1 MKIAQLQE
9 EVEKLSEALECV
21 LPLVEHKA
29 YELAS
34 EYHSGQVDKFGVPYL
49 HHVVSVAKSVKSV
62 EDKVV
67 ALLHDIMEDT
77 TCTREQLIESGIPPY
92 LVESIEA
99 LTRKDGESYK
109 EFILRVS
116 LDERATRVKLADL
129 KDNLDE
135 DDARYVKAC
144 MYLNGAMPKSK
155 VADSLKQRYREAI
168 RLLSEK
174 QSLQEVE

>member
-1 MKIAQLQE
+1 MKKALLQE
-9 EVEKLSEALECV
+9 EMKKLSEALECV
-21 LPLVEHKA
+21 LPLVEKKA

-34 EYHSGQVDKFGVPYL
+34 EHHSGQVDKLGVPYL
-49 HHVVSVAKSVKSV
+49 HHVVSVANSVSSV

-67 ALLHDIMEDT
+67 ALLHDILEDT
-77 TCTREQLIESGIPPY
+77 TCTREQLIENGIPPY

-99 LTRKDGESYK
+99 LTRKGGESYK
-109 EFILRVS
+109 DFIRRVS

-135 DDARYVKAC
+135 DEARYVKAC
-144 MYLNGAMPKSK
+144 MYHNGEIPKSK
-155 VADSLKQRYREAI
+155 VPDSLKQRYREAI
-168 RLLSEK
+168 RLLNEK